1 MVSRVPPIRIA
12 MWSGPRNISTA
23 MMRAFENRG
32 DCAVSDE
39 PFYAAY
45 LVATGLRHPMREDVV
60 ASQPTDA
67 RAVAEALVGPS
78 PEGKPIWYQKH
89 MTHHMVAGF
98 GREWIDACVNAFLIR
113 KPEAVLA
120 SYARKRE
127 SFSLD
132 EIGLPAQVDT
142 LRPRR
147 RSPRPRPSGRRGP
160 GRPRRSR
167 RACCARLCRACGI
180 GFDAAMLAWPAGP
193 RASDGVWAPVWYESV
208 EKSTGFAPPRD
219 EAGFDELPDALKRIA
234 EAARPLYENLARHKL
249 TPLGG

>member
-1 MVSRVPPIRIA
+1 
-12 MWSGPRNISTA
+12 
-23 MMRAFENRG
+23 
-32 DCAVSDE
+32 
-39 PFYAAY
+39 
-45 LVATGLRHPMREDVV
+45 V

-67 RAVAEALVGPS
+67 RAVAKALVGPS
-78 PEGKPIWYQKH
+78 PEEKPIWYQKH

-98 GREWIDACVNAFLIR
+98 DRQWIGACVNAFLIR

-132 EIGLPAQVDT
+132 EIGLPAQVDIFARAADRLGRAPPVVEGQDVLSDPEGM
-142 LRPRR
+142 LR
-147 RSPRPRPSGRRGP
+147 
-160 GRPRRSR
+160 
-167 RACCARLCRACGI
+167 ALCRACGI

-208 EKSTGFAPPRD
+208 EKSTGFAPPRN
-219 EAGFDELPDALKRIA
+219 EAGFDELSDALKRIA

>member
-1 MVSRVPPIRIA
+1 MVSPAPPIRIA

-32 DCAVSDE
+32 DCAVCDE

-45 LVATGLRHPMREDVV
+45 LVATGLRHPMREDIV

-98 GREWIDACVNAFLIR
+98 DRDWIDACVNAFLIR

-132 EIGLPAQVDT
+132 EIGLPAQVDIFARAADRLGRAPPVVEGQDVLSDPEGM
-142 LRPRR
+142 LR
-147 RSPRPRPSGRRGP
+147 
-160 GRPRRSR
+160 
-167 RACCARLCRACGI
+167 ALCRACGI

-208 EKSTGFAPPRD
+208 EKSTGFAPPRN
-219 EAGFDELPDALKRIA
+219 EAGFDELSDALKRIA